1 MRQQQGVALVTVLLI
16 VVLASTIIVAMASRQ
31 QLDIRRTENTLRQS
45 QAMMY
50 LLGIEE
56 WIKHLISE
64 DRRNNETDHLGEN
77 WATRVPSLPV
87 EGGSIEGYIE
97 DLQGR
102 FNLNNLHQSGEAGRK
117 ANTRLRRLL
126 ESLNIDE
133 DVANAIQDWIDRDQ
147 ETRFPGGAE
156 DGDYLGL
163 TPAYRTADR
172 MMQSPSELLLIKG
185 ITREDY
191 EKLLPHVCTLPRVTT
206 ININTATAEVLTTI
220 ANNLSVIDMQ
230 GIVSQREDQPFD
242 SVDELLS
249 DKLFAGQELTKDHLS
264 VSSDFFLLRSKAEIS
279 HIEAQMNVIYERD
292 ADGRVYTI
300 MRAQGDL

>member
-1 MRQQQGVALVTVLLI
+1 MNRQKGVALVTVLLI
-16 VVLASTIIVAMASRQ
+16 VVLASTIIVAMAGRQ

-87 EGGSIEGYIE
+87 EGGSIEGFIV

-102 FNLNNLHQSGEAGRK
+102 FNLNNLQQSGEPGK
-117 ANTRLRRLL
+117 TANTHLRRLL
-126 ESLNIDE
+126 ETLDINE
-133 DVANAIQDWIDRDQ
+133 ELANAIQDWMDGNQ

-156 DGDYLGL
+156 DVDYLGL
-163 TPAYRTADR
+163 SPAYRTADR
-172 MMQSPSELLLIKG
+172 IMQSPSELLLIKG
-185 ITREDY
+185 ISREDY
-191 EKLLPHVCTLPRVTT
+191 EKLLPHICTLPRVTT

-220 ANNLSVIDMQ
+220 ADNLSVIDMQ
-230 GIVSQREDQPFD
+230 GIVSEREDQPFD
-242 SVDELLS
+242 SVEGLLS
-249 DKLFAGQELTKDHLS
+249 DKLFAGQEIPRDHLS
-264 VSSDFFLLRSKAEIS
+264 VSSDFFLLQSKAEIS
-279 HIEAQMNVIYERD
+279 QVQAEMNVIYERD